1 METLR
6 GLSIEGGRQQ
16 MPLPIRPEV
25 EEYYIFCR
33 TEIVN
38 GEPETLWD
46 RPMPAGTM
54 SGRLKTTGE
63 IHGWLHSM
71 FSHRFRY
78 AGGKML
84 NESDEVSQA
93 QQNLIMKHSDTKTF
107 LDHYLPRH
115 INTDMQNIMN
125 GRKSN
130 KPLMRAITRM
140 SRWIDKRRPRHL
152 TEEQRKSIRNHP
164 EYLTAK
170 QQRDEQ
176 MDAHRES
183 PNFQSQLR
191 LDKLTRD
198 VANTFGRLE
207 RRLRDKIRKD
217 FDREQAVIDIKRQ
230 LSGSAVNDEVAKELL
245 RTEDHMSPE
254 QINLI
259 EKLLT
264 WPTSQSLEAEWE
276 RRNAAVAAVSQYCSV
291 QEGGPLRG
299 RRKRPSPHDGFNET
313 QTSDAIRQPKI
324 KCASRGMP
332 QRDVL
337 LQQAEEHIR
346 ASDKPLRCFQCYGNT
361 KEPDHRRVQ
370 EWSKYK
376 STLRHFRRKHLGD
389 RKCHMCNVDLLHEM
403 HLRRHAEE
411 VHRLCTQPRTSV
423 PKSGVL
429 DSTSHSQ
436 TFMALH

>member
-1 METLR
+1 
-6 GLSIEGGRQQ
+6 
-16 MPLPIRPEV
+16 MPLPLRPEV
-25 EEYYIFCR
+25 EDYYVFCR
-33 TEIVN
+33 AKAVHGN
-38 GEPETLWD
+38 PEMLWD
-46 RPMPAGTM
+46 CPMSSGTM
-54 SGRLKTTGE
+54 SDRLKSMGE

-115 INTDMQNIMN
+115 INTDMQNVMN

-152 TEEQRKSIRNHP
+152 TEEQRESLRNHP
-164 EYLTAK
+164 EYLTVK
-170 QQRDEQ
+170 KRRDEQ
-176 MDAHRES
+176 ANAHRQL
-183 PNFQSQLR
+183 PNLQSQLR
-191 LDKLTRD
+191 LDRLSRD
-198 VANTFGRLE
+198 MANTFSRLE
-207 RRLRDKIRKD
+207 RRLRDKVRKE

-230 LSGSAVNDEVAKELL
+230 LSGSAVDDGMTKELL
-245 RTEDHMSPE
+245 RTEDHMPPE
-254 QINLI
+254 QIYLI

-264 WPTSQSLEAEWE
+264 WPVSQSLEAEWE

-299 RRKRPSPHDGFNET
+299 RRKRLSPDDGFSET
-313 QTSDAIRQPKI
+313 QASIAIHPPKVN
-324 KCASRGMP
+324 CESRGLS
-332 QRDVL
+332 QRDVV
-337 LQQAEEHIR
+337 LQQAEDHIK

-361 KEPDHRRVQ
+361 GLPDHRRAQ
-370 EWSKYK
+370 EWSEYK
-376 STLRHFRRKHLGD
+376 STVRHFRKRHLGD
-389 RKCHMCNVDLLHEM
+389 RTCHMCKVDLLHEM

-411 VHRLCTQPRTSV
+411 VHRLCTQRKGGILESGELSV
-423 PKSGVL
+423 VIV
-429 DSTSHSQ
+429 
-436 TFMALH
+436 